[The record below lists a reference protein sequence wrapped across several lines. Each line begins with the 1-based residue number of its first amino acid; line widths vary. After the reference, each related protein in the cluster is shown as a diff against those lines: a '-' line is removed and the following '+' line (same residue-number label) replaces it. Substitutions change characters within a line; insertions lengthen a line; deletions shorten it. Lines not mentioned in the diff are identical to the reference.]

1 VKSFSKSGIKLFQI
15 VPAEPKPWTSTRAG
29 LDLLVIATVEVML
42 TTQLWMISKKDSQ
55 QKPF

>member
-29 LDLLVIATVEVML
+29 LEFLVIETVEEML
-42 TTQLWMISKKDSQ
+42 TKQLWVKSKEYSPEKN
-55 QKPF
+55 